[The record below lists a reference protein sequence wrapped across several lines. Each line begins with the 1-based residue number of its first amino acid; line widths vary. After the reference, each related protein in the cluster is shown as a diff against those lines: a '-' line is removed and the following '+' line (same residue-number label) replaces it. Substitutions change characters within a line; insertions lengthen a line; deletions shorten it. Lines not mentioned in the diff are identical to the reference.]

1 MTGIANTLIVITV
14 VVGLLFTV
22 VTVIG
27 VLRLPDV
34 YTRAHAASKSATLGV
49 LSILLGV
56 FFYFWLI
63 EGHFSV
69 KVLLGIVFLFV
80 TAPIG
85 GHVMSRAAYISGVK
99 PTELTVGDDLAPI
112 VEKAKQEAKKQ
123 NKKK

>member
-1 MTGIANTLIVITV
+1 MTVIANTLIVITI
-14 VVGLLFTV
+14 VVGLIFTV

-49 LSILLGV
+49 LSILVGV
-56 FFYFWLI
+56 FFHFWLN

-69 KVLLGIVFLFV
+69 KILLGILFLFI

-85 GHVMSRAAYISGVK
+85 GHLMSRAAYISGVK
-99 PTELTVGDDLAPI
+99 PTELTVGDDLAE
-112 VEKAKQEAKKQ
+112 VVAKAKKKQ
-123 NKKK
+123 IEK